1 MKKLIL
7 SMVLLLS
14 CLVVRA
20 QISAVTESGYGVVL
34 FEDGTWKY
42 LNDNLMDGSK
52 VDINKKIFVRDQR
65 STLFANSE
73 VANVG
78 VWLDPDVWSFFRAG
92 GRVEFQFEKK
102 GGEVYGIMISEKK
115 NIPTKALRMAAISNA
130 RDAAPDIRVIKEEYR
145 KVNGIQVLMMQ
156 MAGTVDGVK
165 FMYYG
170 YYYSNS
176 KGSVQLITYTG
187 ENLFDRNYSDMEFF
201 LNGLVKTN

>member
-1 MKKLIL
+1 MKKN
-7 SMVLLLS
+7 VLLALLLCS
-14 CLVVRA
+14 CLIMSA

-42 LNDNLMDGSK
+42 LNDNLKEGAKID
-52 VDINKKIFVRDQR
+52 VNKKIFVRDQR
-65 STLFANSE
+65 STLFVKSE

-78 VWLDPDVWSFFRAG
+78 VWLNPDMWSFSKAG
-92 GRVEFQFEKK
+92 GRVEFQFEKN
-102 GGEVYGIMISEKK
+102 GGEVYGIMISERK
-115 NIPTKALRMAAISNA
+115 NIPAKALRMAAISNA

-145 KVNGIQVLMMQ
+145 RVNGIQVLMMQ